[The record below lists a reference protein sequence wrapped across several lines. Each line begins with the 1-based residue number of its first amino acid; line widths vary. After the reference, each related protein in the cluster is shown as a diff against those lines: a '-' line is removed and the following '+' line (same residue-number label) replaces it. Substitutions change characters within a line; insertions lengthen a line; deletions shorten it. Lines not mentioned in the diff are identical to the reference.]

1 LAHDRAETPPL
12 PRGRGRREAAGEGAF
27 PVTSTA
33 AERRRLSDLAR
44 AQARTGYL
52 FVLPTSVLYLTFVL
66 APVVVT
72 VVLSFAYYDP
82 MLGSRWVG
90 VDNYLRFFT
99 NPRSL
104 RIFWNTLQFTLF
116 AVTFNVAVGLLLAVA
131 LNRAMPGWLLY
142 FFRLAFFLPVIIAAA
157 FVSIVW
163 SYFFGDELGVIN
175 YFLRVIGLP
184 AVRWLTDANIAM
196 TSIIV
201 MDVWKNTGFFMI
213 IFIAALQG
221 VPKAVTEAAAMD
233 GTSAFRQFFRI
244 TLPYISPV
252 VFFCIVYASIGALQV
267 YESIVILTQGGPGD
281 ATRSLSILIV
291 EEGFGS
297 FQIGY
302 AAAISVVMTVIILV
316 ITAVQQLLSRRW
328 VER

>member
-1 LAHDRAETPPL
+1 
-12 PRGRGRREAAGEGAF
+12 
-27 PVTSTA
+27 VTFA
-33 AERRRLSDLAR
+33 AERRRPSDLAR
-44 AQARTGYL
+44 AQALTGYF

-72 VVLSFAYYDP
+72 IILSFAYYDP
-82 MLGSRWVG
+82 MLASRWVG
-90 VDNYLRFFT
+90 FDNYVRFFT
-99 NPRSL
+99 SPRSL

-163 SYFFGDELGVIN
+163 GYFFGDDLGVIN
-175 YFLRVIGLP
+175 YFLRVVGLP
-184 AVRWLTDANIAM
+184 AVRWLTDANLAM
-196 TSIIV
+196 TSIII

-221 VPKAVTEAAAMD
+221 VPKAITEAAAMD
-233 GTSAFRQFFRI
+233 GTSALRQFFRI

-302 AAAISVVMTVIILV
+302 AAAISVVMTVIILG

>member
-1 LAHDRAETPPL
+1 
-12 PRGRGRREAAGEGAF
+12 
-27 PVTSTA
+27 
-33 AERRRLSDLAR
+33 
-44 AQARTGYL
+44 
-52 FVLPTSVLYLTFVL
+52 
-66 APVVVT
+66 
-72 VVLSFAYYDP
+72 
-82 MLGSRWVG
+82 MMGSRWVG
-90 VDNYLRFFT
+90 LDNYVRFFT

-104 RIFWNTLQFTLF
+104 RIFFNTLQFTLF
-116 AVTFNVAVGLLLAVA
+116 AVTFNVSIGLVLALA
-131 LNRAMPGWLLY
+131 LNRTMPGWLLY

-163 SYFFGDELGVIN
+163 SYFFGDDLGVIN
-175 YFLRVIGLP
+175 FFLRLVGLSN
-184 AVRWLTDANIAM
+184 VRWLTDSSTAM
-196 TSIIV
+196 TSIII

-221 VPKAVTEAAAMD
+221 LPKSITEAALMD
-233 GTSAFRQFFRI
+233 GTPPWRQFFRI

-267 YESIVILTQGGPGD
+267 YESIVILTKGGPGD

-302 AAAISVVMTVIILV
+302 AASISVVMTVIILI
-316 ITAVQQLLSRRW
+316 ITAIQQLLSRKW
-328 VER
+328 VQQ

>member
-1 LAHDRAETPPL
+1 M
-12 PRGRGRREAAGEGAF
+12 
-27 PVTSTA
+27 TA
-33 AERRRLSDLAR
+33 TAPAERRPKSDLAR

-72 VVLSFAYYDP
+72 IVLSFAYYDP

-90 VDNYLRFFT
+90 VDNYARFFT